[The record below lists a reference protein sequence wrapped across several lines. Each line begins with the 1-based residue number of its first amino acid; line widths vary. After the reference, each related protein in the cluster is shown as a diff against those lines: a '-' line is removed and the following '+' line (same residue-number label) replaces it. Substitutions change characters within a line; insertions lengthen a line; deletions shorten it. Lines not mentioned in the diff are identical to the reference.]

1 MLPGHFLKHAII
13 LHYSKGLIKENTLPF
28 DALSSTIL
36 YSGYIY
42 INSKTAVVLG

>member
-36 YSGYIY
+36 RGYRYRY
-42 INSKTAVVLG
+42 ICISI